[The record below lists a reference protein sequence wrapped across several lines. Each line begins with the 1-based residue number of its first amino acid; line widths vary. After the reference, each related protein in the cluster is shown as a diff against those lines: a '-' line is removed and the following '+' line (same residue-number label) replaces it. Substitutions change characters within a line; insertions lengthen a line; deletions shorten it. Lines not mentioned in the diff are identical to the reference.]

1 MLQPDR
7 SRVDNHGGDSMAD
20 AGGTI
25 SRTDEVLAPA
35 FAEGLPDLELDEVR
49 RRRDRTLAERDY
61 QSYLRRLVQ
70 VRQDILLAE
79 RDRRESGQAE
89 EPLIRRLTSVLAQG
103 PRARGRGEA
112 LRMTLSQE
120 DLDAAERAIE
130 DMSPSVDFASPETM
144 SEETLADAIRE
155 LAEVERTV
163 STRRTAVLHV
173 HDLFQDEVKRRYR
186 EDPSSIPTG
195 L

>member
-1 MLQPDR
+1 MT
-7 SRVDNHGGDSMAD
+7 D
-20 AGGTI
+20 ASGTT
-25 SRTDEVLAPA
+25 SRTDEVLAPG
-35 FAEGLPDLELDEVR
+35 FVDGLQNLELDEVR
-49 RRRDRTLAERDY
+49 RRRDRTLGERDY

-89 EPLIRRLTSVLAQG
+89 QPLIHRLTSVLAQG

-120 DLDAAERAIE
+120 DLDAAEQAIE
-130 DMSPSVDFASPETM
+130 GMTPAVDFANPETM
-144 SEETLADAIRE
+144 SDEDLSEAIQELAD
-155 LAEVERTV
+155 VERGV
-163 STRRTAVLHV
+163 SARRTAVLHV

-186 EDPSSIPTG
+186 DDPSTIPTG
-195 L
+195 P